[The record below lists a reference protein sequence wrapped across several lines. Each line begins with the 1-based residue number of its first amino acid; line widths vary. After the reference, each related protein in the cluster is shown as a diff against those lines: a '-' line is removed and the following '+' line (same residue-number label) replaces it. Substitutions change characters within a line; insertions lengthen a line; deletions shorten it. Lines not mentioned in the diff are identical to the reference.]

1 MTEAKIK
8 NAQEKSG
15 YDQLQTQ
22 EIRDKLK
29 EAILSLTDEQAEYIL
44 RRIQKWTQSALT
56 H

>member
-1 MTEAKIK
+1 MIEAQIK
-8 NAQEKSG
+8 NAQEKNG

-44 RRIQKWTQSALT
+44 EELRRCEYG
-56 H
+56 